1 MIRPIAFLAALAGL
15 ALSLIALVVEG
26 TGVTETP
33 GAGLAVLGC
42 LATLV
47 GLLLLTSRRLSR
59 GLWILIALLT
69 ALAAA
74 LTALAG
80 WFLMQNSLAAVMAVA
95 CLATLGVAAN
105 PRSLRRT

>member
-69 ALAAA
+69 VIVVSALAVSI
-74 LTALAG
+74 LLDLLGIRWG
-80 WFLMQNSLAAVMAVA
+80 W
-95 CLATLGVAAN
+95 
-105 PRSLRRT
+105 